1 VSCTASVCVL
11 PAQYGESGAPDVW
24 FDPVAVWEV
33 KAADLSISPLHM
45 AAVGLVESD
54 KGISIR
60 LVRGVG
66 GRGKQA
72 VAIVQGLVAVGPGE
86 LVAVYCNN
94 KQYAS

>member
-1 VSCTASVCVL
+1 MSCTASVCVL

-60 LVRGVG
+60 LVWGFW
-66 GRGKQA
+66 
-72 VAIVQGLVAVGPGE
+72 GE
-86 LVAVYCNN
+86 GE
-94 KQYAS
+94 ASCSNCSGAGCC